1 LNLREDSLR
10 YLDRLQ
16 PLALAVVRL
25 ALGLIMVVHGAHK
38 VFGGLHQFTQ
48 NVAHMGLPVWLGY
61 VAAFTEFLGGILVL
75 AGFFTRAAAFA
86 ICIELCVAI
95 WKVHWHNGLTGSPD
109 RPGYEFPLAVAA
121 LAFALIFFGAG
132 AISFDHVLRGGGSG
146 FKRS

>member
-1 LNLREDSLR
+1 LREDSLR

-48 NVAHMGLPVWLGY
+48 NVGHMGLPVWLGY

-86 ICIELCVAI
+86 ICIDLGVAI

-132 AISFDHVLRGGGSG
+132 PIALDHVLRGGGSG
-146 FKRS
+146 IKRS